1 MDFMSSLV
9 EQRIKEAMA
18 KGEFDNLKGKGQPI
32 ELEDHSHVPEEL
44 RVAYKLLSN
53 AGMIPEEMAVKKEI
67 VSLRDM
73 IRFCR
78 NPGEQVALKNK
89 LTEKELRYKMLMEA
103 RGLQQSP
110 VFQQYESKI
119 IKKFEGVE

>member
-9 EQRIKEAMA
+9 EQRIKESMA
-18 KGEFDNLKGKGQPI
+18 KGEFDNLKGKGQP
-32 ELEDHSHVPEEL
+32 LTLDDNSHVPEEL

-53 AGMIPEEMAVKKEI
+53 AGMIPEEMVVKMEI

-73 IRFCR
+73 IRLCR
-78 NPGEQVALKNK
+78 NPDEQAVLKKK
-89 LTEKELRYKMLMEA
+89 LTEKELRYKILMDA
-103 RGLQQSP
+103 RGLQQSS

-119 IKKFEGVE
+119 LKKFEGVE

>member
-9 EQRIKEAMA
+9 EQWIKEAMA
-18 KGEFDNLKGKGQPI
+18 KGEFDNLKGKGKPL
-32 ELEDHSHVPEEL
+32 ELEDNSHVPEEL

-53 AGMIPEEMAVKKEI
+53 AGMIPEEMVVKKEI
-67 VSLRDM
+67 VGLRDM
-73 IRFCR
+73 IRLCR
-78 NPGEQVALKNK
+78 NPDEQAVLKKK
-89 LTEKELRYKMLMEA
+89 LTEKELRFKMLMEA

-119 IKKFEGVE
+119 LKKYEGVE

>member
-18 KGEFDNLKGKGQPI
+18 KGEFDNLKGKGQPL
-32 ELEDHSHVPEEL
+32 ELEDNSHVPEEL
-44 RVAYKLLSN
+44 RIAYKLLSN
-53 AGMIPEEMAVKKEI
+53 AGMIPEEMVVKKEI
-67 VSLRDM
+67 ISLRDM
-73 IRFCR
+73 IRLCQ
-78 NPGEQVALKNK
+78 NPDEQAVLRKK
-89 LTEKELRYKMLMEA
+89 LTEKELRYKMLMDA

-119 IKKFEGVE
+119 LKKFEGVE